1 MISDDLAS
9 NVTQINTNLEQLES
23 KLNVSVSPDVEKF
36 QQKLDEF
43 ESEQIPALKKDRIEI
58 RKSFSLRVWSSKQTP
73 SASIK
78 VSLNPLNQVPS
89 FQ

>member
-58 RKSFSLRVWSSKQTP
+58 RKSFSL
-73 SASIK
+73 IE
-78 VSLNPLNQVPS
+78 
-89 FQ
+89 

>member
-1 MISDDLAS
+1 MRRKKQWNSDLRFDALDTKIGVISDDLAS

-58 RKSFSLRVWSSKQTP
+58 RKSFSL
-73 SASIK
+73 IE
-78 VSLNPLNQVPS
+78 
-89 FQ
+89 